1 MFLDANNCFYIDGQ
15 GIYVFYP
22 EIGQVLFYEE
32 KKDKILKFNTILLDE
47 NAHIVFYECSI
58 MAKSFVEKMKAKCK
72 ANVDIYF
79 YSQHNNELFKQFF
92 MKERLDKNKEGNDI
106 IGERGQIDY
115 LLVIKSSRKFGH
127 VSKKEQRILRIDWK
141 NKIIKYYGDEDTF
154 QINDFIAPQEFPLG
168 NKYPINTFI
177 SEFGSKYPIYKEQLL
192 LSGYGQSFDTSSNQ
206 EQLFRGLFEKF
217 KKEKLIPSDFDMK
230 QLEDFLGLLDSS
242 IFKNNWYDNLES
254 SNLMSDYINKIS
266 NEPDSANCVLKN
278 LKENLNGESRLI
290 SDKESDKEYMTDKVL
305 NVAFSINT
313 SRDSVSSGYVEKKL
327 EFNLQEALANRPDS
341 LRKDKV
347 ARCGAS
353 NCYFILEKDDKKY
366 GLRISS
372 FIYSITDYQLYN
384 YIIENIINSSC
395 NYYCSLKNL
404 KLSSNF
410 PEISEI
416 LNFGFIKVKYTKSDD
431 RTDKEYIGYIPYTI
445 SKHNSE
451 QIQIREYIDNLGS
464 KLEPLTECD
473 IEKIIK
479 NLLVQVY
486 NFYVVIRPYFKF
498 SHFDFKTDNI
508 LINPE
513 TMKINI
519 IDFGNAQMNIY
530 SKNRVY
536 YLTNRNNFSPQT
548 EYNSFIKNINN
559 IFYSDNDIELLIW
572 WLINNFKQ
580 DELDTPNKVNY
591 YKFTSDILK
600 LMDPISDALHIP
612 RGNHE
617 TLLGTLLVNKDNFF
631 GSLIIYRLY
640 QIYTILKIL
649 QSQCKT
655 AGDIKLIERGQ
666 EHFRK
671 YVIGY
676 EEDKFIKYQ
685 EILIP
690 LIQSVQSHKGGY
702 KARYKFRKHIIN
714 TVNKNTVNKNRNKYS
729 KKQKKYTHK
738 KLIKCNKKCY

>member
-1 MFLDANNCFYIDGQ
+1 MFLDANNCYYIDGQ

-22 EIGQVLFYEE
+22 EIGEVLFYKE
-32 KKDKILKFNTILLDE
+32 KTDKILKFNRILLDE
-47 NAHIVFYECSI
+47 NAYIVFYECSTI
-58 MAKSFVEKMKAKCK
+58 AKSFVGKMKAICK
-72 ANVDIYF
+72 KNVDF
-79 YSQHNNELFKQFF
+79 YSQNNNELFKQFF
-92 MKERLDKNKEGNDI
+92 KKERLDKNKEGNDI

-115 LLVIKSSRKFGH
+115 LLVIKSSKIL
-127 VSKKEQRILRIDWK
+127 VLASKEEPRILRIDWK
-141 NKIIKYYGDEDTF
+141 NKIIKYYGDEYTF
-154 QINDFIAPQEFPLG
+154 QINDFIVPQEFPLK

-177 SEFGSKYPIYKEQLL
+177 SEFGLKYPIYKEQLL
-192 LSGYGQSFDTSSNQ
+192 LSGYGQSFDTSLNQ

-217 KKEKLIPSDFDMK
+217 KKEKLIPSDFDVK

-242 IFKNNWYDNLES
+242 IFKNNWYDNLAS

-278 LKENLNGESRLI
+278 LNENLNGEHYLI
-290 SDKESDKEYMTDKVL
+290 LDKEYMTDKVL
-305 NVAFSINT
+305 NVVFSINT

-341 LRKDKV
+341 LRKDKI
-347 ARCGAS
+347 AKCGSS
-353 NCYFILEKDDKKY
+353 NCYFILAKDDKKY

-372 FIYSITDYQLYN
+372 LIYSITDYQLYN

-416 LNFGFIKVKYTKSDD
+416 LNFGFIKVKYTQSDD

-445 SKHNSE
+445 SEHNSE

-536 YLTNRNNFSPQT
+536 YLTIRNNFAAQI

-600 LMDPISDALHIP
+600 LMNPISDASHIP
-612 RGNHE
+612 RGNAE

-631 GSLIIYRLY
+631 GSLIIYTLSNLY
-640 QIYTILKIL
+640 
-649 QSQCKT
+649 
-655 AGDIKLIERGQ
+655 
-666 EHFRK
+666 HF
-671 YVIGY
+671 
-676 EEDKFIKYQ
+676 
-685 EILIP
+685 
-690 LIQSVQSHKGGY
+690 
-702 KARYKFRKHIIN
+702 
-714 TVNKNTVNKNRNKYS
+714 KNTAI
-729 KKQKKYTHK
+729 TM
-738 KLIKCNKKCY
+738 